1 MLRKK
6 VLEWNV
12 RDDILLD
19 YINTCNHPH
28 IYWHTSDY
36 IIWCQSF
43 KLSTILNFL
52 IKGLLSFQIMFY
64 TEGQRNFFPGFFYQL
79 TDEDMEKK
87 IMATWLRSC
96 AW

>member
-1 MLRKK
+1 MLT
-6 VLEWNV
+6 E
-12 RDDILLD
+12 DILLD

-36 IIWCQSF
+36 IIWWQSF

-64 TEGQRNFFPGFFYQL
+64 TEGQRIFSLAFL
-79 TDEDMEKK
+79 STDEDMEKK
-87 IMATWLRSC
+87 NYGYLT
-96 AW
+96 